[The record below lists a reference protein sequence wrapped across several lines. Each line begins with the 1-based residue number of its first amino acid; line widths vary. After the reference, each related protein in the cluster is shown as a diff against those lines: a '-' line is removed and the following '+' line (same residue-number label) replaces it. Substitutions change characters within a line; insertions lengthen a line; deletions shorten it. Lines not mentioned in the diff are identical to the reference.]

1 MIICCV
7 YTGLIVVWCVFS
19 VFSMSHLLNILRN
32 ANYIDEVTVMSVRE
46 FLLSNDTSAAPAAA
60 ALSTKEHPPK
70 AATPVLPK
78 KVTSAIIIFNVE

>member
-1 MIICCV
+1 MIICGAC
-7 YTGLIVVWCVFS
+7 TELIVMWCVSS

-46 FLLSNDTSAAPAAA
+46 FLLSNDTSTTPAAA

-78 KVTSAIIIFNVE
+78 KVTSAMIVFNVE